1 MKIKNCLENS
11 ANAKNLNGPK
21 NRKKI
26 IFLKKKKKKRKLNK
40 LWVVEYDIFMRSS
53 QMTQKY
59 KEISYLKRSA
69 GTCVCVSN

>member
-53 QMTQKY
+53 
-59 KEISYLKRSA
+59 
-69 GTCVCVSN
+69 